1 MKCIVDSWAWVE
13 YFEGDNKKIKNI
25 IENECNKIYT
35 IGIAVSEIM
44 SISKRKNKDV
54 DEIFKALTSLS
65 KIFESN
71 ILFYKEVG
79 ILHAEIKKKIKDFG
93 LADTFVLATARILK
107 AKILTGDPHFKKF
120 KETIL
125 I

>member
-1 MKCIVDSWAWVE
+1 
-13 YFEGDNKKIKNI
+13 
-25 IENECNKIYT
+25 
-35 IGIAVSEIM
+35 M
-44 SISKRKNKDV
+44 SVIRYIPLELLFQKLSKRKNKDV